1 MISSNKHRKG
11 NIMRIISNNLKEIRK
26 AKKLTQGQLAEIVGC
41 SQGRIGDY
49 ESGRCTIENITLGV
63 ALKLSNALGCSIE
76 DLFTAEEQV

>member
-11 NIMRIISNNLKEIRK
+11 RIMRIISNNLKEIRK

-76 DLFTAEEQV
+76 ELFTAEEHT